1 MSSWHDL
8 RYISQENVMTIDE
21 KLLEIRQFEGAGY
34 MPLID
39 YANWRVAMLRYIDEL
54 LPHKLTSMQRHDE
67 TDEVFVLLHGRCIL
81 FLGEGDDEVTAIHA
95 QDMEPLKFYNV
106 KRSCWH
112 THTLSED
119 ASILIVENRDTV
131 TANSPQ
137 IPLSTVQTEQLI
149 ELARRL
155 WERDS

>member
-1 MSSWHDL
+1 MA
-8 RYISQENVMTIDE
+8 IDE
-21 KLLEIRQFEGAGY
+21 KLLEIRQFDGAGY

-54 LPHKLTSMQRHDE
+54 LPHNLTSMQRHDE
-67 TDEVFVLLHGRCIL
+67 TDEVFVLLNGRCIL
-81 FLGEGDDEVTAIHA
+81 FLGAGGDNITAIHA

-119 ASILIVENRDTV
+119 ANVLIVENRDTV
-131 TANSPQ
+131 VENSPQ
-137 IPLSTVQTEQLI
+137 IALSTAQTRQLI
-149 ELARRL
+149 ELTRQL
-155 WERDS
+155 WGQEG